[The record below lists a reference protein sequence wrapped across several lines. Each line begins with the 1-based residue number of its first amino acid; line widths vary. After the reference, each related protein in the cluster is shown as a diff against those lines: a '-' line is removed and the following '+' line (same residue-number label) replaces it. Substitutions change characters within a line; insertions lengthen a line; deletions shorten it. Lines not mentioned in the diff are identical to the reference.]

1 MDGKLESIN
10 YSCMDDLLVRLS
22 PSRLGSIESSFLSE
36 EISDPLELSLNSVI
50 SFSPDSSK
58 ES

>member
-36 EISDPLELSLNSVI
+36 EISDLLELSLNSVI